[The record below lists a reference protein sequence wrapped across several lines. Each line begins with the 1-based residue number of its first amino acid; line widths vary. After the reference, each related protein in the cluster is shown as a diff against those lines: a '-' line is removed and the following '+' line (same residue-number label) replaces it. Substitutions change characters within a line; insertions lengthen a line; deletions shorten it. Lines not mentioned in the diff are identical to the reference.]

1 MDFQSFLSSSKQQN
15 HQIEEIIQ
23 ILKSE
28 IEVFQVQLSKLHKNS
43 SKSTNSSS
51 TRKISKEIIENF
63 KSHWDFKVELEDI
76 ESKLHNFNSLDSKLD
91 SKFPTDQIQNLN
103 ERKKE
108 ILEKLY
114 LNMKEK
120 QRLQKLVME
129 INDGS
134 RREMIQL
141 QIQIRNL
148 KLEKLKLVEK
158 NSCFRIEA
166 ENAKRENS
174 QKDQIINQM
183 KEQIEDMKGRL
194 MRQKSAP
201 NIGGLLMS
209 PIKVNSNHSPTI
221 SKPSHRASSS
231 LQQARFQSKLR
242 GKQTYFGKTI
252 QNFLKLYTC
261 QTKPQIQQSS
271 LSPTHP
277 SKSPQKLS
285 SICTRP
291 KSRAIQNKLPSSS
304 PSPVRHPSK
313 QKLSNPLILKL
324 HSNPNPSILRPRDHN
339 IQYLQLKKF
348 E

>member
-1 MDFQSFLSSSKQQN
+1 MDFQAFLSSSKHQN
-15 HQIEEIIQ
+15 QQIEEIIQ

-28 IEVFQVQLSKLHKNS
+28 IEVFEVQLGKLHQRPI
-43 SKSTNSSS
+43 KSANSSS

-76 ESKLHNFNSLDSKLD
+76 DAKLHNFNCFGSSSSEKN
-91 SKFPTDQIQNLN
+91 PTDQIQNLN
-103 ERKKE
+103 ERKGE

-120 QRLQKLVME
+120 KRLQKLVME

-166 ENAKRENS
+166 EKAKRENS
-174 QKDQIINQM
+174 QKDEIINQM

-194 MRQKSAP
+194 LRQKSAP
-201 NIGGLLMS
+201 NVRGLLMS
-209 PIKVNSNHSPTI
+209 PVKVCSNHSPTI
-221 SKPSHRASSS
+221 PKPSHRASSS

-261 QTKPQIQQSS
+261 QTKPNPQSP
-271 LSPTHP
+271 SPAKL
-277 SKSPQKLS
+277 SKSPPKLS

-291 KSRAIQNKLPSSS
+291 KSRAIQSKIPSSS
-304 PSPVRHPSK
+304 PSPVRVPVKQKPSK
-313 QKLSNPLILKL
+313 PLILKL
-324 HSNPNPSILRPRDHN
+324 NPNPNPSILKPRDHN
-339 IQYLQLKKF
+339 IQYTLLKKS